1 MNMNKSEIVNK
12 LIIAIVFFPLF
23 CHSQQKTDAHV
34 LINTINKI
42 PEFTSPYVEH
52 GFRFSSANH
61 FYTKEEIAKMKIK
74 SITICL
80 NNKQT
85 YTENE
90 KGCIKFTF
98 DPKGNMTQSTAIDS
112 AGKIKE
118 SIKYV
123 YIYDTRKNI
132 VETKITRIPGIYS
145 MAIVYKYDTLN
156 QLLSKKFYKWKVP
169 KPVKSAPGNSE
180 EIEMIKEPYDI
191 QGAPPIDEGNF
202 TENYEYN
209 TLHQLMKYEVRHG
222 NITET
227 INFKFDSLSRVIASK
242 QLHQERVYYK
252 YTPHDMSKEYWA
264 DSISK
269 NISEW
274 EYAYDAN
281 SGNVIQ
287 TKFSNNA
294 VTSITEYVYT
304 KTGMFSEIQQTHNDP
319 SQVTLKNNYYDE
331 KGRLIKTENRT
342 GKNNT
347 LQSSLIY
354 SYTDNGVKGWVQ
366 KTIVFTT
373 LGYSETYKTFD
384 AKARLI
390 EEKGSHTGHTTGDI
404 RTFYSSFSKRI
415 SFEYFK

>member
-1 MNMNKSEIVNK
+1 
-12 LIIAIVFFPLF
+12 
-23 CHSQQKTDAHV
+23 
-34 LINTINKI
+34 
-42 PEFTSPYVEH
+42 
-52 GFRFSSANH
+52 
-61 FYTKEEIAKMKIK
+61 MKIK
-74 SITICL
+74 TITICL
-80 NNKQT
+80 NNKQA
-85 YTENE
+85 YTGNE

-98 DPKGNMTQSTAIDS
+98 DHKGNMMQSAAIDS
-112 AGKIKE
+112 LGKITE

-123 YIYDTRKNI
+123 YVYDTSKNI

-145 MAIVYKYDTLN
+145 MSIVYKYDTLN
-156 QLLSKKFYKWKVP
+156 QLLSKKFYKWNVP
-169 KPVKSAPGNSE
+169 KPIKSTPGNGE

-191 QGAPPIDEGNF
+191 QGAPPVDEGNF

-227 INFKFDSLSRVIASK
+227 INFEFDSLSRVIASK
-242 QLHQERVYYK
+242 QLRQERVYYK

-264 DSISK
+264 DSTSK
-269 NISEW
+269 NNSEW
-274 EYAYDAN
+274 EYSYDAN

-287 TKFSNNA
+287 TKFRNNA

-304 KTGMFSEIQQTHNDP
+304 KAGMFSEIQQTHNDP

-331 KGRLIKTENRT
+331 KDRLIKTENRT
-342 GKNNT
+342 GKNKT

-354 SYTDNGVKGWVQ
+354 SYTDNGVKGWAQ
-366 KTIVFTT
+366 KTLVFTT
-373 LGYSETYKTFD
+373 LGYSETYKFFD
-384 AKARLI
+384 AKGRLI